1 MSFDTRHKSK
11 VILDGVDRAGA
22 RSMMKAIGFSDR
34 DLSRPQVGV
43 AHCWIGTM
51 PCNFN
56 HREVAAWVMDG
67 VRAAGG
73 TPIEV
78 NTVSVTDGITMGTE
92 GMKGSLVS
100 RDLVADSVE
109 LVARSHMF
117 DALVTI
123 SGCDKTIPATA
134 R

>member
-1 MSFDTRHKSK
+1 MSFDTRHKSR

-34 DLSRPQVGV
+34 DLSKPQIGV

-56 HREVAAWVMDG
+56 HREVAARVMDG

-73 TPIEV
+73 TPLEV

-92 GMKGSLVS
+92 GLSLI
-100 RDLVADSVE
+100 
-109 LVARSHMF
+109 H
-117 DALVTI
+117 I
-123 SGCDKTIPATA
+123 
-134 R
+134 